1 MKGLLKVRSQNL
13 QQTFSAT
20 QVMVLYYRLTAEDV
34 RKQHPRILANELETL
49 RLENSRLHS
58 QVQVLE
64 KDKKK
69 LVMQEV

>member
-49 RLENSRLHS
+49 RLENSRLDS